1 MSVSAAALVCAIAG
15 RFLGKKGP
23 AAIARALTGIFLVFT
38 LIEPLTGL
46 PEDLLTKI
54 DLDFQRSAQQA
65 VDQGKEESKKAM
77 AQIIKQETAAYILEK
92 ARSLQADIQ
101 VSVEVTDD
109 DLPIPVGVRIS
120 GTLAPY
126 AKVQLQTYLEQQ
138 LGISK
143 ENQRWT

>member
-1 MSVSAAALVCAIAG
+1 M
-15 RFLGKKGP
+15 
-23 AAIARALTGIFLVFT
+23 
-38 LIEPLTGL
+38 
-46 PEDLLTKI
+46 PEDLLSEI

-65 VDQGKEESKKAM
+65 VDQGKEESQKAM

-92 ARSLQADIQ
+92 AQSLGAQIQ
-101 VSVEVTDD
+101 VSVEVSDA

-120 GTLAPY
+120 GTVAPY
-126 AKVQLQTYLEQQ
+126 AKVQLQTFLEQQ